1 MHAFR
6 FMTSVLVGPWRS
18 SREEAL
24 DDAVRARQAVRS
36 GSRSGAVEWRV
47 EGRIERVARA
57 DRPNGAGLHLGR

>member
-6 FMTSVLVGPWRS
+6 FTTSVLVGPWRS

-36 GSRSGAVEWRV
+36 GARPGAIEWRV
-47 EGRIERVARA
+47 DGRIEKVARA
-57 DRPNGAGLHLGR
+57 ERSSGAGLHLGC